1 MTSQVA
7 RTGVLTV
14 QSSRLDKD
22 LGFAIGAVFR
32 AYARAV
38 EAAVGEI
45 PGGPRGYQVLA
56 AAVQN
61 EAGSQKSLA
70 ERLGVDRTVMT
81 YLLDD
86 LEQADLV
93 VRRPDPADRRS
104 RHIVATEHGRQR
116 WEAMRARVGQVEQH
130 LLNALPA
137 ESQDPF
143 RTMLC
148 TLAGHLNNHGQDPVA
163 ETCQL
168 VADLVTP
175 EPARPRRARRRP
187 DPMT

>member
-1 MTSQVA
+1 MTSQDA
-7 RTGVLTV
+7 RTEAPTAQG
-14 QSSRLDKD
+14 SRLDED
-22 LGFAIGAVFR
+22 FGFAIGAVFR
-32 AYARAV
+32 AYAKAV
-38 EAAVGEI
+38 EAAVGDI

-86 LEQADLV
+86 LEQAGLV

-104 RHIVATEHGRQR
+104 RHIMATEHGTQR
-116 WEAMRARVGQVEQH
+116 WEATRTQVGQVEQH

-137 ESQDPF
+137 ESRDPF
-143 RTMLC
+143 RAMLC
-148 TLAGHLNNHGQDPVA
+148 SLAGHLNTHGYDPVA
-163 ETCQL
+163 DTCQL

-175 EPARPRRARRRP
+175 EPPRPRRARRHP
-187 DPMT
+187 ASTT